1 MLFLKIGTNRM
12 AVKPKLF
19 LNWSSGKDAAYTLY
33 LLQQEGYYEVDR
45 LLTTI
50 NSSTNRISLHGLS
63 KELLIE
69 QASAIE
75 LLLDI
80 ISFKADFDAEAYAK
94 MMQTEMVRLKQLGYN
109 HAAFGDIFL
118 EDLRAYREKQLNNHQ
133 IQTVFPLWKKDTKQQ
148 LKDFISAGFK
158 AVVVSANA
166 KWFGSDFVG
175 KEIDERFL
183 NCLPNEVDPC
193 GENGEFHTFCYDGP
207 IFKRPVK
214 FHITDILIKT
224 YPPFDSSDE
233 DIEFWF
239 AELIPISKQ

>member
-1 MLFLKIGTNRM
+1 M
-12 AVKPKLF
+12 AAKPKLF
-19 LNWSSGKDAAYTLY
+19 LNWSSGKDAAYALY
-33 LLQQEGYYEVDR
+33 LLQQEGNFEVDR

-50 NSSTNRISLHGLS
+50 NSSNNRISLHGLS

-69 QASAIE
+69 QASAID
-75 LLLDI
+75 LPLDV
-80 ISFKADFDAEAYAK
+80 ISFNADFDAEAYAK
-94 MMQTEMVRLKQLGYN
+94 MMQTEMERLKHLGYN

-118 EDLRAYREKQLNNHQ
+118 EDLRAYREEQLNSHQ
-133 IQTVFPLWKKDTKQQ
+133 IQAVFPLWKRDTKQQ

-166 KWFGSDFVG
+166 KWFDSNFVG
-175 KEIDERFL
+175 KEIDESFID
-183 NCLPNEVDPC
+183 CLPNEVDPC

-214 FHITDILIKT
+214 FEVSDKLIKT
-224 YPPFDSSDE
+224 YPPFDSSDK

-239 AELIPISKQ
+239 AELISLSKQ